1 MRNAQKS
8 KLSTAVT
15 AAFSFVA
22 AGLVSACG
30 GGGSAASGNA
40 VALDQS
46 APTVPATPTTPT
58 ADGPTAEGIWQGPMS
73 LGWDTTALVL
83 NSGQTYLIYSLNG
96 VVQGMVD
103 GHGTSNV
110 GSFSST
116 DALDFTPLPLRRSAA
131 TISATYVTQQSL
143 NGTVVATS
151 GEFSHTDS
159 FSTTYQPVYG
169 TEPTLGSLAGT
180 YSGSGATRSGT
191 GSMSVTLD
199 GSGQLTGTLNTPAE
213 SCSLTGAVTSR
224 GNAKAILNVRLTLA
238 GANCTLNGSAVE
250 GAVASLPVNAGSAL
264 YLSTLLVDRSNGLV
278 ALAPKQ

>member
-8 KLSTAVT
+8 EFSTAVT
-15 AAFSFVA
+15 AALSLIA

-30 GGGSAASGNA
+30 GSGSTASGSA

-46 APTVPATPTTPT
+46 APAVPAAPTTPT
-58 ADGPTAEGIWQGPMS
+58 FDGPSAEGIWQGPMS

-103 GHGTSNV
+103 GHATSSA

-116 DALDFTPLPLRRSAA
+116 DALDFTPLPLRRSGA
-131 TISATYVTQQSL
+131 TIRATYVAQQSL

-159 FSTTYQPVYG
+159 FSATYQPAYG
-169 TEPTLGSLAGT
+169 TEPTLALLAGT

-191 GSMSVTLD
+191 GKLSVTVD
-199 GSGQLTGTLNTPAE
+199 GSGQLTGTLMTPAE
-213 SCSLTGAVTSR
+213 ACSVTGAVTSR
-224 GNAKAILNVRLTLA
+224 GNGRAILNVRLSLA
-238 GANCTLNGSAVE
+238 GASCTLNGLAVE
-250 GAVASLPVNAGSAL
+250 GAVSSLPLNAGSAL
-264 YLSTLLVDRSNGLV
+264 YLSTLLLDRSNGLV
-278 ALAPKQ
+278 AVIAKQ